1 MTTRKYNK
9 SKQFRKSKKIQRGGE
24 LKLDELKEL
33 KEDFEKLGYEF
44 EESREEGYKP
54 FGYVRKKDTDKPPLD
69 QNITELIESN
79 LFKPHKIEEEKEKE
93 GQAGSNDF
101 IKKGNLLDFFKSG
114 LKIDETLAKKL
125 VENNYKKLFE
135 NKKGKITNPT
145 KFKINDYE
153 GYSHFLFKGY
163 HMMERYGKSNPPQ
176 PQSTWQYIAGLYFTA
191 VKNDGKKHEVEFWVD
206 KNNFQNCPVIK
217 TIEYFEI
224 DKRIEERK
232 AASDAFIAARSVNTN
247 SPATQV
253 LSNSNIMNEY
263 VKGSLG
269 GKKSRKTRK
278 TRKTRKAKKAKKAK
292 KTRKSRKA

>member
-79 LFKPHKIEEEKEKE
+79 LFKPQKII
-93 GQAGSNDF
+93 SNDF

-153 GYSHFLFKGY
+153 EKGYSHFLFKGY
-163 HMMERYGKSNPPQ
+163 HMMGRYGKSNPPQ

-232 AASDAFIAARSVNTN
+232 AASDTFIAARSVKTN
-247 SPATQV
+247 SPAAQV

>member
-1 MTTRKYNK
+1 MTTRKYKK
-9 SKQFRKSKKIQRGGE
+9 SKQFRKSKKIQKGGE
-24 LKLDELKEL
+24 LKLNELKEL

-69 QNITELIESN
+69 QEITKLIESN
-79 LFKPHKIEEEKEKE
+79 LFKPHKIEEE

-125 VENNYKKLFE
+125 VENNYKGLFE
-135 NKKGKITNPT
+135 NGKGKITNPT
-145 KFKINDYE
+145 KFKINNYE

-206 KNNFQNCPVIK
+206 KNNFQNYPVIK

-232 AASDAFIAARSVNTN
+232 KVSKAFIDAQGN
-247 SPATQV
+247 PV
-253 LSNSNIMNEY
+253 LGNQDIMRN
-263 VKGSLG
+263 VKSFLG

-278 TRKTRKAKKAKKAK
+278 TRKTRNVKKSR